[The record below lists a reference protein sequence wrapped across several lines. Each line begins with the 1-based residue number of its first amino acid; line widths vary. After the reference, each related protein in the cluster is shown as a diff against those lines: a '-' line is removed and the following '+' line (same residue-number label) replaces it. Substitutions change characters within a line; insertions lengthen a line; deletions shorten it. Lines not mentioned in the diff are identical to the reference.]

1 MRDIASHP
9 QVLIIALSGTLSSSH
24 LDPRIVLIVEN
35 DQPGYTLTV
44 DIPGLAV
51 LHGLG
56 DSATNLITLR
66 WLQTADRVL
75 YWGDIDRAG
84 AIVNTC
90 GCDAMSRM
98 LSELV
103 DWRSAMPVT

>member
-1 MRDIASHP
+1 MERFSATI
-9 QVLIIALSGTLSSSH
+9 GTLSSSH

-35 DQPGYTLTV
+35 DQPGCTLTI

-75 YWGDIDRAG
+75 YWVTSTAPACKSLPRYA
-84 AIVNTC
+84 AHE
-90 GCDAMSRM
+90 SRHK
-98 LSELV
+98 
-103 DWRSAMPVT
+103 RC